1 MTFTGFVTNA
11 AGLIAMR
18 LVLGGFEAGLF
29 PGIIA
34 LLSFIYPRHYIQLR
48 IGIFFSAATIAGAF
62 GGLLAYGLAR
72 VEVDDYN
79 GWRWIF
85 FVEGALTV
93 AVAGLAYWLLV
104 YNVDE
109 AKFLSAEDRK
119 YMSDRLKY
127 DGQDV
132 VPMNNEYKRVFVV
145 AGLKDWKTWIVSGT
159 CWAVV
164 CRCTRTLTLAPPPFR
179 LWLRTLAACAQS
191 TPLHSPF
198 RLS

>member
-1 MTFTGFVTNA
+1 MLKKFGAKNWLPVIVVFWGLTMTFTGFVKNA

-29 PGIIA
+29 PGITA
-34 LLSFIYPRHYIQLR
+34 LLTFIYPRHYIQLR

-72 VEVDDYN
+72 VQVDGYN

-93 AVAGLAYWLLV
+93 AVAALAYWLLISSI
-104 YNVDE
+104 DE
-109 AKFLSAEDRK
+109 AKFLSGEDRK

-132 VPMNNEYKRVFVV
+132 VPMNNEYKREFVY
-145 AGLKDWKTWIVSGT
+145 AGLKDWKTWIVSSRSVYVSVNVT
-159 CWAVV
+159 
-164 CRCTRTLTLAPPPFR
+164 RC
-179 LWLRTLAACAQS
+179 
-191 TPLHSPF
+191 
-198 RLS
+198 